1 MIEPDHRER
10 ARRNGSRDPWANAP
24 TSELGDQVLP
34 RWFVLTAIAAVLAA
48 VVVAVVAFAT
58 IRRDDV
64 PPAQRRPPPDANF
77 TTAVGAVD
85 VGTSE
90 PVPYD
95 APCPA
100 LDGVRVAG
108 AEADRARLRRGL
120 AAVCNTD
127 LSVATAAA
135 VSEFADDGGV
145 VRFATFEATGVDS
158 TASLPGQPPVILI
171 NTRFQRTD
179 AAWIA
184 PLIAH
189 DATVRVLEP
198 GAATAALAAREAEAT
213 VCDRLLGDD
222 NDSRSCAD
230 AQALLALDDPL
241 AALRDAGF
249 E

>member
-1 MIEPDHRER
+1 MIEPDRRER

-48 VVVAVVAFAT
+48 IAVAVVAFAT
-58 IRRDDV
+58 IGRDDL
-64 PPAQRRPPPDANF
+64 PAADRRPPPADGF
-77 TTAVGAVD
+77 TTAVGD
-85 VGTSE
+85 VGVGASE

-95 APCPA
+95 APCAP
-100 LDGVRVAG
+100 LEGIRVAG
-108 AEADRARLRRGL
+108 TDADRAQLRRGL
-120 AAVCNTD
+120 AAVCNTP
-127 LSVATAAA
+127 LPNETSAAIA
-135 VSEFADDGGV
+135 AFSEAGGV
-145 VRFATFEATGVDS
+145 LRFATFEATGVDS

-179 AAWIA
+179 ASWIA

-189 DATVRVLEP
+189 DATLRALEP
-198 GAATAALAAREAEAT
+198 GAATAALAAREAEAA
-213 VCDRLLGDD
+213 VCDSLLGDD